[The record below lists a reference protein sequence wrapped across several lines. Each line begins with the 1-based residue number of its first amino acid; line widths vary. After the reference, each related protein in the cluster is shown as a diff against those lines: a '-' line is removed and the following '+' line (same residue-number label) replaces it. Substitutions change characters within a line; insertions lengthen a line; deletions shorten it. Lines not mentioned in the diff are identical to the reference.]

1 MLEWEKGFWE
11 LQTGLLWLM
20 CLFEG
25 DTVQKVNADSITEEE
40 ETIVDDGE
48 KNSRSFLFPPLVFSR
63 ANNDDAISVAVDN
76 IAAEAGG

>member
-1 MLEWEKGFWE
+1 M
-11 LQTGLLWLM
+11 
-20 CLFEG
+20 
-25 DTVQKVNADSITEEE
+25 NADSITEEE